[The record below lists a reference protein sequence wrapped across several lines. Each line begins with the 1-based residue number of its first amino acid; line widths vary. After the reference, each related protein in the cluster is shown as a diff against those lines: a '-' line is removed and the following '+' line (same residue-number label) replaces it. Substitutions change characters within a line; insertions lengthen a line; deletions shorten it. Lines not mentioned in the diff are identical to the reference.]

1 MNSPVPPPRRRQVV
15 IPLRPSAALR
25 VLRPWWFV
33 AGAGAVMLFIAYGSF
48 VPFDLQPRE
57 WDDATAEFQTA
68 LGRWVSPGSRSDFV
82 ANILLGVPL
91 GFCLLGAV
99 RVDRP
104 RRWQTAGVG
113 LLVAAGCGL
122 FAAAVEFAQL
132 YFRERVSSGADVT
145 AQTLGG
151 LIGAGAWVLGG
162 QWATDRL
169 RRAFDSDAVRATTT
183 PLLIGYAVLLLVV
196 QTLPL
201 DLTASPYALANRLKA
216 DATWVPLGELFDQPD
231 ADADRDLKTLATWCE
246 LFALYVPGGL
256 LLAGLAGGWR
266 TADGFF
272 RVVGAGLLAG
282 GVLET
287 CQVLVASRH
296 PSVTDVAVGAFGVTV
311 GWAAARILS
320 THGVRKRRAETAL
333 VLGQAWAAV
342 LAVVAWWP
350 YQFYPGIVGERLGA
364 MSWLPLREAVKGPY
378 LWAAEDLLVKFAL
391 ALPLGGVVV
400 YGTGRAAGRWPPLIA
415 AAVCGVVAA
424 VLEFGQAMLPVR
436 TVCPTDVLLSA
447 AGGWVGAVGT
457 QWAAGVTGR
466 TSAGGTATRFA
477 VAG

>member
-33 AGAGAVMLFIAYGSF
+33 VGAAAVMLFIAYGSF
-48 VPFDLQPRE
+48 VPFEVEPRE
-57 WDDATAEFQTA
+57 WDDATAAFQTS
-68 LGRWVSPGSRSDFV
+68 LGRWVSPGSRSDFA

-91 GFCLLGAV
+91 GFCLLGAL

-104 RRWQTAGVG
+104 TRWQAAGVG
-113 LLVAAGCGL
+113 LLVGAGCGL

-132 YFRERVSSGADVT
+132 YFRERVCSGADIT
-145 AQTLGG
+145 AQTIGG

-169 RRAFDSDAVRATTT
+169 RRAFDSDAVRATTA
-183 PLLIGYAVLLLVV
+183 PLLFGYAVLLLVV

-201 DLTASPYALANRLKA
+201 DLTASPYDLAHRLKA

-246 LFALYVPGGL
+246 LFALYMPGGL

-282 GVLET
+282 VALET
-287 CQVLVASRH
+287 CQVFVESRH
-296 PSVTDVAVGAFGVTV
+296 PSVTDVAIGAFGVTV
-311 GWAAARILS
+311 GWATARILS
-320 THGVRKRRAETAL
+320 TRGVRKRRTETAL
-333 VLGQAWAAV
+333 LLGQAWAAV

-391 ALPLGGVVV
+391 ALPLGAAVAYGGAGGRWTPVV
-400 YGTGRAAGRWPPLIA
+400 AAG
-415 AAVCGVVAA
+415 VCGLVAA
-424 VLEFGQAMLPVR
+424 VLELGQAMLPVR

-447 AGGWVGAVGT
+447 AGGWAGAAAAR
-457 QWAAGVTGR
+457 WAAGVTTAGR
-466 TSAGGTATRFA
+466 VGSTRTR
-477 VAG
+477 